1 MLPKRCAPMI
11 VINSSP
17 AINLTAALGS
27 LELLADLYGTVI
39 VPYEVFNRHYQKLK
53 NLV

>member
-1 MLPKRCAPMI
+1 MI

-27 LELLADLYGTVI
+27 LELLADLSRDVVEQVLRLAG
-39 VPYEVFNRHYQKLK
+39 E
-53 NLV
+53 